1 MTYFYVTQIP
11 ARRGG
16 ENVLSRKE
24 RKKIAAFFGRTPFSI
39 WDDIIDDWL
48 VPCAVAAAT
57 AFVVTMIISST
68 G

>member
-1 MTYFYVTQIP
+1 M
-11 ARRGG
+11 
-16 ENVLSRKE
+16 LSRKE
-24 RKKIAAFFGRTPFSI
+24 RKKIAAFFGRTPYSI

>member
-1 MTYFYVTQIP
+1 M
-11 ARRGG
+11 
-16 ENVLSRKE
+16 LSRKE
-24 RKKIAAFFGRTPFSI
+24 RKKIDAFFGRTTYSI

-57 AFVVTMIISST
+57 AFIVTMIIAST